1 MSQTRKIRQNE
12 RDLIVFLL
20 EKLNLNVADYP
31 INEEVFEYEG
41 GKMGSISLNN
51 NPDAY
56 AGDLIQ
62 VEYIDTNNTPVM
74 ITPCRLPLFDL
85 RLKVSAN
92 SCVSSC
98 GSTPIQPRTT
108 WPSLTKPSITMRA
121 VETGMAKPMPM
132 LPPERL

>member
-1 MSQTRKIRQNE
+1 MNQTRKIRQNE

-51 NPDAY
+51 NPDSY

-62 VEYIDTNNTPVM
+62 VEYIDTDNMPVM
-74 ITPCRLPLFDL
+74 ITLTQDTEGQILDL
-85 RLKVSAN
+85 DFWRTDFSKLLKYPEVSE
-92 SCVSSC
+92 
-98 GSTPIQPRTT
+98 
-108 WPSLTKPSITMRA
+108 ITL
-121 VETGMAKPMPM
+121 KH
-132 LPPERL
+132 

>member
-1 MSQTRKIRQNE
+1 MNQTRKIRQSE

-20 EKLNLNVADYP
+20 EKLNLNLADYP

-62 VEYIDTNNTPVM
+62 VEYIDTDNTPVM
-74 ITPCRLPLFDL
+74 ITLTHDTEGQLLDL
-85 RLKVSAN
+85 DFWKTDFSKLLKYPALSEIVFI
-92 SCVSSC
+92 
-98 GSTPIQPRTT
+98 P
-108 WPSLTKPSITMRA
+108 
-121 VETGMAKPMPM
+121 
-132 LPPERL
+132 

>member
-1 MSQTRKIRQNE
+1 MNQTRKIRQNE

-62 VEYIDTNNTPVM
+62 VEYIDTDNTPVM
-74 ITPCRLPLFDL
+74 ITLTHDTEGQLLDLDFWKTDFSKLLKYPTVGEILF
-85 RLKVSAN
+85 V
-92 SCVSSC
+92 
-98 GSTPIQPRTT
+98 G
-108 WPSLTKPSITMRA
+108 
-121 VETGMAKPMPM
+121 
-132 LPPERL
+132 

>member
-1 MSQTRKIRQNE
+1 VSFTFLIVYLQKYEKKNKMNQTRKIRQNE

-62 VEYIDTNNTPVM
+62 VEYIDADQTPVM
-74 ITPCRLPLFDL
+74 ITLTHDTEGQLLDLDFWKTDFSKLLKYPLVGEIVF
-85 RLKVSAN
+85 K
-92 SCVSSC
+92 
-98 GSTPIQPRTT
+98 
-108 WPSLTKPSITMRA
+108 
-121 VETGMAKPMPM
+121 
-132 LPPERL
+132 